1 MSTTTKSNTKSILI
15 VGGVIAAVAVSLFAY
30 LMFYT
35 APEQIEERVKV
46 IANTDEGCIVET
58 LDGYAINVGPCDFE
72 PDEYIIAPINQKLK
86 ERSALMNPTN

>member
-1 MSTTTKSNTKSILI
+1 MSATTKSNTKSMLI
-15 VGGVIAAVAVSLFAY
+15 IFGIIIAIAVSLFAY

-35 APEQIEERVKV
+35 APELIEERVKV

-72 PDEYIIAPINQKLK
+72 PDEYIIAPIDQKLK
-86 ERSALMNPTN
+86 ERAALMNPTR

>member
-1 MSTTTKSNTKSILI
+1 MLI

-35 APEQIEERVKV
+35 APEHIEEQVKV

-58 LDGYAINVGPCDFE
+58 LDGYAINIGPCDFE
-72 PDEYIIAPINQKLK
+72 PDEYVIAPIDQKLK
-86 ERSALMNPTN
+86 ERAALMNPTS